1 MRFWD
6 KAGRVL
12 GYKQRT
18 LMAARKKVVMDK
30 HLDFLVGQT
39 QRYST
44 LLAERLTA
52 TEADGTAGGGTSG
65 ASLPLALPEVYTPHD
80 PALHAVR
87 AVRAG
92 PGPQNFSTS
101 ECFT

>member
-1 MRFWD
+1 MKPLTPNSEPDRSQTCGPHPTMCALQVMRFWD

-18 LMAARKKVVMDK
+18 LVAARKKVVMDK

-44 LLAERLTA
+44 LLAERLKA
-52 TEADGTAGGGTSG
+52 AEESGGQEGTGGEPI
-65 ASLPLALPEVYTPHD
+65 PLALPEVK
-80 PALHAVR
+80 
-87 AVRAG
+87 
-92 PGPQNFSTS
+92 
-101 ECFT
+101 